1 MSTEYVG
8 KMLDGQMHGH
18 GKLIYEN
25 NEYYEGD
32 FVRGKWSTVGE
43 VRNYRKLDLITR
55 SYLVGKREGQGHYVY
70 SDTSTFKGVTK
81 RIGVI
86 YFYAQLQY

>member
-32 FVRGKWSTVGE
+32 FVRGKWSAIGDG
-43 VRNYRKLDLITR
+43 RNNRESDLIIL
-55 SYLVGKREGQGHYVY
+55 SSLIGKREGQGHYVY
-70 SDTSTFKGVTK
+70 ADTSTFKGVTK
-81 RIGVI
+81 WVELIH
-86 YFYAQLQY
+86 FLDLLQ

>member
-32 FVRGKWSTVGE
+32 FVRGKCSLT
-43 VRNYRKLDLITR
+43 
-55 SYLVGKREGQGHYVY
+55 REGSRSREMVLIFTIILQENVK
-70 SDTSTFKGVTK
+70 D
-81 RIGVI
+81 RVI
-86 YFYAQLQY
+86 MCTLIHRLSKV

>member
-32 FVRGKWSTVGE
+32 FVRGKWSASGE
-43 VRNYRKLDLITR
+43 VRSNRELDLIIH
-55 SYLVGKREGQGHYVY
+55 SYFIGKREGQGHYVY
-70 SDTSTFKGVTK
+70 ADTSTFKGVTMWIK
-81 RIGVI
+81 VV
-86 YFYAQLQY
+86 YFYGLLQ